1 MEDTKSAENNRSRL
15 TTAKKNVKKEQSN
28 AKSVQKDA
36 KKNFTK
42 DITLW
47 KGKNFEQFKKDWSTL
62 NGDYSY
68 WISRSGW
75 SDDGSIN
82 GVIDKMDYE
91 IGTITAWLDALFN
104 G

>member
-47 KGKNFEQFKKDWSTL
+47 KGKHFDDFKKDWDTL
-62 NGDYSY
+62 NSKYGD
-68 WISRSGW
+68 WISKWGW
-75 SDDGSIN
+75 GDDGSIN
-82 GVIDKMDYE
+82 GVIDEMDHK
-91 IGTITAWLDALFN
+91 IGSITAWLDSFFN
-104 G
+104 